1 MKFGL
6 TYEEKIERQKPFWSL
21 SQEEVS
27 NLIIEIEKYIERFR
41 QDPFLVIAR
50 KELEQDLETLHTI
63 LLELEYGKRR
73 NPSTTK

>member
-41 QDPFLVIAR
+41 QDPFLLIAR

-63 LLELEYGKRR
+63 LLEFEYG
-73 NPSTTK
+73 

>member
-6 TYEEKIERQKPFWSL
+6 TYEEKMERQKPFWSL
-21 SQEEVS
+21 SKEEVS

-63 LLELEYGKRR
+63 LLEFEYGKIR

>member
-6 TYEEKIERQKPFWSL
+6 TYEEKIERQKPFWSFT
-21 SQEEVS
+21 QEEVS
-27 NLIIEIEKYIERFR
+27 NLIIELEKYIERFR

-50 KELEQDLETLHTI
+50 KELEQDLETLHNI
-63 LLELEYGKRR
+63 LLEFEYGKRR

>member
-63 LLELEYGKRR
+63 LLEFEYGKIR

>member
-6 TYEEKIERQKPFWSL
+6 TYEEKMERQKPFWSFT
-21 SQEEVS
+21 QEEVS
-27 NLIIEIEKYIERFR
+27 NLIIELEKYIERFR

-50 KELEQDLETLHTI
+50 KVLEEDLETLHSI
-63 LLELEYGKRR
+63 LLEFEYGKRR